1 MKKNLLLVTGAI
13 TLGAMLSGCSFVVP
27 KKYKVVTKAEYNFT
41 LAKMKKDLGSMINFD
56 EMFSSEDTDS
66 KMKMYQYNP
75 GGESTIKQYV
85 IEMPVGDSIELD
97 MTSYIQDDLYKGEP
111 VKFEQEFEMPVVDF
125 VEEKEISITDISDYM
140 NSMVR
145 IMGFVPETKSLTV
158 SSVPETAGD
167 SFESI
172 TYESGIMKVYL
183 EAAINGSSYVTI
195 EKMDGTV
202 IAGPAVFNSCRPV
215 RKSVEAGDFSEER
228 TMEYCAEID
237 LAGKSIYMSNIKIKF
252 SSDVPFNKNSF
263 FAEVENTSENT
274 SVVKSA
280 QGVNVSNYAVSLS
293 SETVNLDLGESIKT
307 FTIEDGKLFASVQKP
322 VDEDGND
329 LWSGVTVDFGYI
341 TTGDLTVYSGEEG
354 KADLHNKTLS
364 HNSSFIITPD
374 ASLKLVD
381 ATVDLTKPLKL
392 KYGIDIV
399 QIQSVTVDT
408 TKLNKDD
415 FGNYAPIETQQ
426 EKSEPLS
433 DDVTDMI
440 KEIWFDKSNFEVKY
454 TNSLPRENEIGL
466 KMKSDFLNINEEISL
481 LPGKTDEDASFTTDE
496 DDISNP
502 GKKTKKEDDSNAS
515 VDFVADVVLP
525 GYNDADKTCVL
536 KYVTPSKNG
545 AEPQK
550 YKIAVEVIPHIEWIQ
565 ATADLSNQDLNKAD
579 TMDTG
584 IALGGIMSM
593 LGEDF
598 CNNVTMNSIPVY
610 IFSEKPNVDAF
621 DSVTIGGNIIVTGAD
636 GKTVSLLEDGKNR
649 KGEPMNLSAGC
660 PDLKL
665 DEEKKTASVDF
676 TKVITACDA
685 DIASVVSFSSQ
696 DSLKIDYDI
705 GISGIDGG
713 SNVTLKKSEMGEKT
727 SLKITAY
734 IVLPLTFKVI
744 RPTDMDMMKFIGG
757 GDEGGEPKDL
767 LGRSEEPEESA
778 ALNFLD
784 AVESFTIFI
793 KSSNVPFEYAKEGL
807 NGNRSVQFILDL
819 NANEYEDGKEL
830 SLEDGNYSL
839 SGAEIKNAINTFP
852 YVPSVK
858 IRFPA
863 GQMSIKKDMT
873 LKSRIDFQLKTDGSF
888 TIEGL
893 PVGNNE

>member
-1 MKKNLLLVTGAI
+1 MKKNLLLITGAI

-27 KKYKVVTKAEYNFT
+27 KKYKVVTNAEYNFT
-41 LAKMKKDLGSMINFD
+41 LAKMNKDLSSMMNFD
-56 EMFSSEDTDS
+56 EMFSSEDPDS

-75 GGESTIKQYV
+75 GGESKVRQLLM
-85 IEMPVGDSIELD
+85 EMPVGDPVELD
-97 MTSYIQDDLYKGEP
+97 MGKYIQNDLYNGEP
-111 VKFEQEFEMPVVDF
+111 ISVEQIIEMPV
-125 VEEKEISITDISDYM
+125 I
-140 NSMVR
+140 
-145 IMGFVPETKSLTV
+145 
-158 SSVPETAGD
+158 
-167 SFESI
+167 
-172 TYESGIMKVYL
+172 
-183 EAAINGSSYVTI
+183 
-195 EKMDGTV
+195 
-202 IAGPAVFNSCRPV
+202 
-215 RKSVEAGDFSEER
+215 SVEPG
-228 TMEYCAEID
+228 EID
-237 LAGKSIYMSNIKIKF
+237 LAEKISKELCGIIKFVGPISAEASVTNAPVSAEEDFSEFEFSAGSLNVYVKNETEASEVELYYNEKLVSSAFFEQKNTDETKGIKLGIKLDGMPGEVSFSPNWVAEIPLSGKSLHKKGMKIKF
-252 SSDVPFNKNSF
+252 KDISYAGDNNPLNWSSDNIFIADLSSDAKISKANGVTAKRDNIDIGEQIVPFSLEKVSDVVIGKGLLKTELVKGNSSGEKCDLNYS
-263 FAEVENTSENT
+263 FATSGALEITDAIGDVDLQDKEINNEDLKIKPTASLDFENATLDLTELKFTYSCSIDEIK
-274 SVVKSA
+274 SVK
-280 QGVNVSNYAVSLS
+280 
-293 SETVNLDLGESIKT
+293 VNLTELAPEFDPHK
-307 FTIEDGKLFASVQKP
+307 D
-322 VDEDGND
+322 
-329 LWSGVTVDFGYI
+329 
-341 TTGDLTVYSGEEG
+341 EG
-354 KADLHNKTLS
+354 K
-364 HNSSFIITPD
+364 P
-374 ASLKLVD
+374 
-381 ATVDLTKPLKL
+381 LT
-392 KYGIDIV
+392 
-399 QIQSVTVDT
+399 
-408 TKLNKDD
+408 
-415 FGNYAPIETQQ
+415 
-426 EKSEPLS
+426 
-433 DDVTDMI
+433 DDVTKMVS
-440 KEIWFDKSNFEVKY
+440 KIWFDKSNFEVKY

-734 IVLPLTFKVI
+734 IVIPFVFNVSSD
-744 RPTDMDMMKFIGG
+744 TDMAMPGL
-757 GDEGGEPKDL
+757 GDDSNDGEKNDL
-767 LGRSEEPEESA
+767 FGRSEPPTESSM
-778 ALNFLD
+778 LSFLD
-784 AVESFTIFI
+784 AVESFTIFMTSSHIPFYYDPSQNKENKSVEFVMDLDSDGFDDDPLNLENGSYEMSGEDI
-793 KSSNVPFEYAKEGL
+793 KGAFEAYP
-807 NGNRSVQFILDL
+807 
-819 NANEYEDGKEL
+819 
-830 SLEDGNYSL
+830 YS
-839 SGAEIKNAINTFP
+839 
-852 YVPSVK
+852 PSVK
-858 IRFPA
+858 IRFPS
-863 GQMSIKKDMT
+863 GKMSILSDMT
-873 LKSRIDFQLKTDGSF
+873 FESRIDFQLKTDGEF
-888 TIEGL
+888 TFNGSKN
-893 PVGNNE
+893 GNN